1 MKINKT
7 KKIEIEKDNMSN
19 IGEIIWE
26 K

>member
-7 KKIEIEKDNMSN
+7 KKIEIEEDNMSN